1 MYNHNIEAMAQAIVD
16 SGLTNDRESIE
27 KILSNYWK
35 TRIADVWSTND
46 VFCCAESIGINL
58 TEDDAI
64 EILLSV
70 FDDFDA
76 SVGINWTVIE
86 MHIRGYGESICNEED
101 GEDEDEG
108 LEDEEE

>member
-27 KILSNYWK
+27 I
-35 TRIADVWSTND
+35 WSTND

-76 SVGINWTVIE
+76 GVGINWTVIE